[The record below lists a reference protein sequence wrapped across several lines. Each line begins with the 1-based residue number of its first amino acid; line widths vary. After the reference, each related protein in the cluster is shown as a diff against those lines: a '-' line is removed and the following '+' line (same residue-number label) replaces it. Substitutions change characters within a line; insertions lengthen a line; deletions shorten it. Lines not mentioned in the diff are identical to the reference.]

1 MRKSATQL
9 VEEIPDTNIS
19 WESKLDYQLVQE
31 IVGRPMSVEEWE
43 QLRETLDDV
52 VFETVIGFQ
61 YD

>member
-9 VEEIPDTNIS
+9 VEEFSDTNNS

-31 IVGRPMSVEEWE
+31 IVGRSMSLEEWE
-43 QLRETLDDV
+43 QLKDTLDDV